1 MHIYIRALILCN
13 KMHANYIY
21 RQKMEDKISEYKNK
35 EERQKYVK
43 KKSIDNIINIS
54 SNMCG

>member
-21 RQKMEDKISEYKNK
+21 RQKMEDKISEYKTGGKAKVCEK
-35 EERQKYVK
+35 E
-43 KKSIDNIINIS
+43 INR
-54 SNMCG
+54 